1 MTSRHRQTPA
11 HAPSQGLSRRAVMR
25 SGGAMAGAAALL
37 AGGSQALN
45 AHQSTDTLELD
56 VAIDGRTWR
65 SNRLSEVGPPL
76 RGDTFIVFGS
86 VFAGGSLDE
95 EDVAGPDDPGAI
107 GRWICQGT
115 FLVDVASG

>member
-1 MTSRHRQTPA
+1 
-11 HAPSQGLSRRAVMR
+11 MR